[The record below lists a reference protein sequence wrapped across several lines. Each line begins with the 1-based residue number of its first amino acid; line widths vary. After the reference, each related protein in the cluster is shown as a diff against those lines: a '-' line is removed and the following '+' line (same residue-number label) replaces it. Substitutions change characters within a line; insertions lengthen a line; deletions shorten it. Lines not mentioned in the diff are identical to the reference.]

1 MQPQNANSG
10 VQLTFSSLADE
21 KIKELQAI
29 IDGITEPLI
38 LIDQNFDIKRVNQ
51 ATLSFTN
58 EAGYRDLTK
67 QKCYTKLYGRE
78 NICPYCPF
86 LSHKMEN
93 SDFSDVFDLKSF
105 PIPELK
111 REVLF
116 KYDGKNQNLN
126 LSFFHSSTRTEP
138 FILSLKKLVTSQR
151 SKKRKKKIF
160 A

>member
-78 NICPYCPF
+78 IF
-86 LSHKMEN
+86 VLTVL
-93 SDFSDVFDLKSF
+93 FF
-105 PIPELK
+105 PIK
-111 REVLF
+111 W
-116 KYDGKNQNLN
+116 
-126 LSFFHSSTRTEP
+126 
-138 FILSLKKLVTSQR
+138 
-151 SKKRKKKIF
+151 KIQIF
-160 A
+160 QMYSI